1 MPLTVFLNCRPLLR
15 GGAVCLAMAVA
26 SGSVQAA
33 APPVTLEPVEAGET
47 LTGNYL
53 AAIAAGAT
61 SDTKAAAIYFR
72 EVLRRD
78 PKNAAVG
85 ERAFIASL
93 SNGDM
98 DDAFRIAEQIIK
110 RDSSNGLA
118 RLALG
123 VRAIKQK
130 RFATARTHLTRGRMN
145 SASDVTGA
153 LLVAWT
159 HAGSGD
165 MPKAYAALEGLNDP
179 SVKLFREY
187 HHALIADIAGNRD
200 VAREKMQAAYEAE
213 KTTLRLVQ
221 SYASLQSRL
230 GAKNAA
236 VEAYQAFDKLLPRH
250 PIVVDALQQLESGK
264 TLAATIA
271 SASDGA
277 AEVLYGLGSAN
288 TRRGQELVPMIY
300 LRLALYLQPDN
311 ALAVITLADIY
322 DRLKQYERSIDAYQ
336 LMPASSPLKPN
347 AELQIGLTLETLER
361 KDEAKT
367 YLQAIA
373 DARPKDPEALM
384 ALANLYRARKEYK
397 ESIDLY
403 TRVLAITPPNDRG
416 AWSTYFFRGIAYE
429 RSKNWP
435 PAEADFKRSL
445 ELFPDQPMVLNY
457 LGYTWVDRG
466 ENLQEG
472 LRMLRRAVE
481 LRPND
486 GHIVDSLGWAYY
498 RLGQF
503 DDALRELEKA
513 IALRPA
519 DATINDHLGDVYW
532 KVGRKLEATFQWNH
546 ARDLKPEP
554 DDLPRILRKIE
565 VGLDV
570 VEQEEAAKKAQEKS
584 KEAAPANQPAPA
596 PQKDAN

>member
-1 MPLTVFLNCRPLLR
+1 
-15 GGAVCLAMAVA
+15 
-26 SGSVQAA
+26 
-33 APPVTLEPVEAGET
+33 
-47 LTGNYL
+47 
-53 AAIAAGAT
+53 
-61 SDTKAAAIYFR
+61 
-72 EVLRRD
+72 
-78 PKNAAVG
+78 
-85 ERAFIASL
+85 
-93 SNGDM
+93 
-98 DDAFRIAEQIIK
+98 
-110 RDSSNGLA
+110 
-118 RLALG
+118 
-123 VRAIKQK
+123 
-130 RFATARTHLTRGRMN
+130 
-145 SASDVTGA
+145 
-153 LLVAWT
+153 
-159 HAGSGD
+159 
-165 MPKAYAALEGLNDP
+165 
-179 SVKLFREY
+179 
-187 HHALIADIAGNRD
+187 
-200 VAREKMQAAYEAE
+200 AE
-213 KTTLRLVQ
+213 KNTLRLVQ
-221 SYASLQSRL
+221 AYASLQSRL

-250 PIVVDALQQLESGK
+250 PLVIDALAQLETGK
-264 TLAATIA
+264 PLPAAVSNA
-271 SASDGA
+271 VEGA

-300 LRLALYLQPDN
+300 LRLALYLQPDS

-322 DRLKQYERSIDAYQ
+322 DRLKQYERSIEVYQ
-336 LMPASSPLKPN
+336 RMPATSPLKPN

-373 DARPKDPEALM
+373 DVRPKDPEALL
-384 ALANLYRARKEYK
+384 ALANLYRSRKEYE
-397 ESIDLY
+397 ESIKLY
-403 TRVLAITPPNDRG
+403 TRVLALSPPNDRG
-416 AWSTYFFRGIAYE
+416 SWSTYFFRGIAYE

-486 GHIVDSLGWAYY
+486 GHIVDSLGWAFY
-498 RLGQF
+498 RLGQYE
-503 DDALRELEKA
+503 DSLRELEKA

-565 VGLDV
+565 AGLDV
-570 VEQEEAAKKAQEKS
+570 VEQEEAAKKA
-584 KEAAPANQPAPA
+584 KENAGAPANTPANTPAQPDAPKTA
-596 PQKDAN
+596 D